1 MPVVKDMRAEIIA
14 IGTEIV
20 LGDLVDT
27 NTAHIARKLR
37 SIGLDVLYT
46 SAVGD
51 NEDRIADVIRHALRR
66 SQVVITS
73 GGLGPTVDDMTRAAV
88 ARATG
93 RQLIFDE
100 ALYEQIHQR
109 FARMGRQM
117 TENNKAQAWRPEGS
131 TPIENPVGTAPS
143 FVVEAG
149 ESVVI
154 SLPGVPREMEYLLED
169 AVLPYLRQRFNLHS
183 LIKVRVLH
191 VVGLGES
198 VVDQHVGDLEKLSN
212 PVVGLNAHYGVV
224 DIRIAAKAGSEAE
237 ADQLIAEVEQTARER
252 LKDAI
257 FGADS
262 DTLEEAVMAKL
273 IERGDQ
279 VAVIESGTLGRIAGK
294 LAQADQGRGLF
305 RGGEIKHLDGSVDL
319 EALAKSAAEAS
330 GANCGLACIA
340 SVQDKV
346 VEISIG
352 LWRAGGARH
361 WQFKFGGHPALV
373 PDWAATMALNA
384 LRRSDP

>member
-1 MPVVKDMRAEIIA
+1 QR
-14 IGTEIV
+14 
-20 LGDLVDT
+20 
-27 NTAHIARKLR
+27 
-37 SIGLDVLYT
+37 
-46 SAVGD
+46 
-51 NEDRIADVIRHALRR
+51 ADV
-66 SQVVITS
+66 VIVN
-73 GGLGPTVDDMTRAAV
+73 GGLGPTVDDMTRASV

-100 ALYEQIHQR
+100 ALFEQIRQR
-109 FARMGRQM
+109 FARMSRQM
-117 TENNKAQAWRPEGS
+117 TENNKLQAWRPEGS

-169 AVLPYLRQRFNLHS
+169 AVLPYLRKRFNLNS

-212 PVVGLNAHYGVV
+212 PVVGLNAHYGIV
-224 DIRIAAKAGSEAE
+224 DIRIAAKAESESEA
-237 ADQLIAEVEQTARER
+237 DKLIAEVEGAARER
-252 LKDAI
+252 LGDAI

-262 DTLEEAVMAKL
+262 DTLEEAVRAKL
-273 IERGDQ
+273 AERGEQ

-294 LAQADQGRGLF
+294 LAQVDQGRGLF
-305 RGGEIKHLDGSVDL
+305 RGGEIKYLDGSVDL
-319 EALAKSAAEAS
+319 EALAQSAAEAS
-330 GANCGLACIA
+330 GANCGLACVA

-352 LWRAGGARH
+352 LWRAGAAKH

-384 LRRSDP
+384 LRRY

>member
-1 MPVVKDMRAEIIA
+1 MNTEIIA

-37 SIGLDVLYT
+37 SIGLDVLYI

-51 NEDRIADVIRHALRR
+51 NEDRITEVIKYALGR

-88 ARATG
+88 ARATN

-100 ALYEQIHQR
+100 ALVEQIRAR

-117 TENNKAQAWRPEGS
+117 TENNKSQAWRPEGS
-131 TPIENPVGTAPS
+131 TVIENPVGTAPS
-143 FVVEAG
+143 FIVDAG
-149 ESVVI
+149 TSVI
-154 SLPGVPREMEYLLED
+154 LSLPGVPHEMEYLLD
-169 AVLPYLRQRFNLHS
+169 NAVLPYLRQRFNLNS

-212 PVVGLNAHYGVV
+212 PMVGLNAHYGIV
-224 DIRIAAKAGSEAE
+224 DIRIAAKAESEAE
-237 ADQLIAEVEQTARER
+237 ADQLIAEVESQARER
-252 LKDAI
+252 LGDAI
-257 FGADS
+257 FGADG
-262 DTLEEAVMAKL
+262 DTLERAVLGTLA
-273 IERGDQ
+273 ERGET
-279 VAVIESGTLGRIAGK
+279 VAVIESGTLGRIAGR
-294 LAQADQGRGLF
+294 LAQADGGRGLF
-305 RGGEIKHLDGSVDL
+305 RGGEVRALDGVDVDV
-319 EALAKSAAEAS
+319 EALAQAAASAAGTAE
-330 GANCGLACIA
+330 GGGVTCGLACVA
-340 SVQDKV
+340 TTQEKEKM
-346 VEISIG
+346 VEIG
-352 LWRAGGARH
+352 VGVWRPGGSSHVRL
-361 WQFKFGGHPALV
+361 KFGGHPALA

-384 LRRSDP
+384 LRK

>member
-1 MPVVKDMRAEIIA
+1 MNAEIIA

-46 SAVGD
+46 STVGD
-51 NEDRIADVIRHALRR
+51 NEDRIADVIRHALKR
-66 SQVVITS
+66 SPVVITS
-73 GGLGPTVDDMTRAAV
+73 GGLGPTVDDMTRASV

-100 ALYEQIHQR
+100 ALFEQIRQR
-109 FARMGRQM
+109 FARMSRQM
-117 TENNKAQAWRPEGS
+117 TENNKLQAWRPEGS

-169 AVLPYLRQRFNLHS
+169 AVLPYLRKRFNLNS

-212 PVVGLNAHYGVV
+212 PVVGLNAHYGIV
-224 DIRIAAKAGSEAE
+224 DIRIAAKAESESEA
-237 ADQLIAEVEQTARER
+237 DKLIAEVEGAARER
-252 LKDAI
+252 LGDAI

-262 DTLEEAVMAKL
+262 DTLE
-273 IERGDQ
+273 
-279 VAVIESGTLGRIAGK
+279 
-294 LAQADQGRGLF
+294 
-305 RGGEIKHLDGSVDL
+305 
-319 EALAKSAAEAS
+319 
-330 GANCGLACIA
+330 
-340 SVQDKV
+340 
-346 VEISIG
+346 
-352 LWRAGGARH
+352 
-361 WQFKFGGHPALV
+361 
-373 PDWAATMALNA
+373 
-384 LRRSDP
+384 

>member
-1 MPVVKDMRAEIIA
+1 MNSEIIA

-51 NEDRIADVIRHALRR
+51 NEDRITDVIRYALKR

-88 ARATG
+88 ARATDH
-93 RQLIFDE
+93 QLIFDE
-100 ALYEQIHQR
+100 SLHEQIRAR
-109 FARMGRQM
+109 FARMNRQM
-117 TENNKAQAWRPEGS
+117 TENNKLQAWRPEGS

-143 FVVEAG
+143 FVVDTG
-149 ESVVI
+149 ESVII

-169 AVLPYLRQRFNLHS
+169 AVLPYLRRRFNLNS

-212 PVVGLNAHYGVV
+212 PMVGLNAHYGIV

-237 ADQLIAEVEQTARER
+237 ADTLIANVEKTARER
-252 LKDAI
+252 LNDSI
-257 FGADS
+257 FGAD
-262 DTLEEAVMAKL
+262 DETLEGVVMAKL
-273 IERGDQ
+273 IERGHQ

-294 LAQADQGRGLF
+294 LAQADGGRGAF
-305 RGGEIKHLDGSVDL
+305 RGGEIKLLDGSADL
-319 EALAKSAAEAS
+319 KVLARSVAEVS
-330 GANCGLACIA
+330 GATCGLACVA
-340 SVQDKV
+340 SAQDKV
-346 VEISIG
+346 LEIG
-352 LWRAGGARH
+352 VGVWRAGEAKH
-361 WQFKFGGHPALV
+361 WQMKFGGHPALI

-384 LRRSDP
+384 LRRSLMKDG

>member
-1 MPVVKDMRAEIIA
+1 MRAEIIA

-51 NEDRIADVIRHALRR
+51 NEDRIADAIRHALKRT
-66 SQVVITS
+66 SVVITS

-88 ARATG
+88 ARAVD

-100 ALYEQIHQR
+100 SLYEQIRQR
-109 FARMGRQM
+109 FARMSRQM
-117 TENNKAQAWRPEGS
+117 TENNKLQAYRPEGS

-143 FVVEAG
+143 FVVDIG
-149 ESVVI
+149 ESVII
-154 SLPGVPREMEYLLED
+154 SLPGVPREMEYLLD
-169 AVLPYLRQRFNLHS
+169 NAVLPFLRQRFNLNS

-212 PVVGLNAHYGVV
+212 PVVGLNAHYGIV

-237 ADQLIAEVEQTARER
+237 ADKLIAEVERAARER
-252 LKDAI
+252 LSDSI
-257 FGADS
+257 FGAD
-262 DTLEEAVMAKL
+262 DETLEGVVVAKL
-273 IERGDQ
+273 IERGHQ
-279 VAVIESGTLGRIAGK
+279 VAVIESGTLGGIAGK
-294 LAQADQGRGLF
+294 LAQADAGQGVF
-305 RGGEIKHLDGSVDL
+305 RGGEIKSLDGTADP

-330 GANCGLACIA
+330 GASCGLACVA
-340 SVQDKV
+340 LAQDKV
-346 VEISIG
+346 VEIGVG
-352 LWRAGGARH
+352 LWRAGEAKLWRM
-361 WQFKFGGHPALV
+361 KFGGHPALV
-373 PDWAATMALNA
+373 PDWATTMALNA
-384 LRRSDP
+384 LRRSLTKDE